1 VEARTGGAVR
11 LEAVVVEDGRVVM
24 EAMGT
29 ISSKGDRAEPPV
41 TVETCEMVLIIK
53 LMCSPM
59 VFSDLVRDDL
69 TTMAMAL
76 DMLMVIIVLMVADS
90 LVVDVT
96 SITGGTLVK
105 VRIIGSSAMAVT
117 MLLTAMAT
125 F

>member
-1 VEARTGGAVR
+1 
-11 LEAVVVEDGRVVM
+11 
-24 EAMGT
+24 
-29 ISSKGDRAEPPV
+29 
-41 TVETCEMVLIIK
+41 MVLIIK

-59 VFSDLVRDDL
+59 VFSELVRDDL

-117 MLLTAMAT
+117 MLLKAMAT